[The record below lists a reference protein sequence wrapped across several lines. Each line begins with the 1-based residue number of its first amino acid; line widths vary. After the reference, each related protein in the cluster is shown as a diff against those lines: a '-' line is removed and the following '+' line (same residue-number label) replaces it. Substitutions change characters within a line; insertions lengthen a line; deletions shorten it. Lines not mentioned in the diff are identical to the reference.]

1 MNSLPGKIPQ
11 KPLEPPVK
19 QDGSRSAESARI
31 KPPIIPLNTE
41 LHAQLIHR
49 GVAVRST
56 YESAMIALDRLRKQ
70 KRDTNP

>member
-1 MNSLPGKIPQ
+1 MNSLPGKIPK

-19 QDGSRSAESARI
+19 QDDSRPAESARV
-31 KPPIIPLNTE
+31 KPPIIPLNAA

-56 YESAMIALDRLRKQ
+56 FESAMIALDRLRKR
-70 KRDTNP
+70 KHDIKP